1 MIEIR
6 GLAKSYGDHQA
17 LCDVSL
23 SIRPGEFVVV
33 LGPSGAG
40 KSTLLRCINRLIE
53 PTAGDIVVDGTSL
66 SSNRRDL
73 RLLRRNVAMIFQ
85 QHNLVKRLCVLKNV
99 LVGRMAD
106 LSPILSSAAAL
117 PRGRREDRAALP
129 RAGRDDATRPRSR
142 ADALSGGEQQRVG
155 IARALAQQPKFMLA
169 DEPVASLDPKTS
181 RIVLTY
187 LKKSCKESNI
197 AVLCNLHQIDYAL
210 EFAERVVGLSAG
222 RVVYD
227 GPPAGVSGDVIR
239 SIYPGLD
246 DPNVLDAAQRLTERR
261 RAAAE
266 ADRRRSPLSKRGPET
281 MSLQFVVNKPRG
293 PLGWWIMVPILRRHA
308 SPSSGGRP
316 SAPSSASP
324 ASSTG
329 LPWIGDFLGR
339 MLPPNFAFMQKLVQ
353 PAIET
358 VQIALWGTLLGI
370 VLALPVCFFAARNLS
385 PMPAVF
391 HSLRQVLNVM
401 RGINEII
408 LALIFVAAVGLGP
421 FAGVLAI
428 ALHGAGMLGK
438 FFAEAIEEIDEGP
451 LDALRAAGA
460 GTLADASCS
469 ACCRRSCRPGSA
481 SCSTASRPTSAS
493 RPCSAWSARAASASS

>member
-17 LCDVSL
+17 LHDVSL

-53 PTAGDIVVDGTSL
+53 PTAGDIVVDGTPL

-85 QHNLVKRLCVLKNV
+85 QHNLVKRLSVLKNV

-106 LSPILSSAAAL
+106 LSPILSSLQLFPEADVKIAL
-117 PRGRREDRAALP
+117 HCLEQVAMSHKARN
-129 RAGRDDATRPRSR
+129 R

-181 RIVLTY
+181 RTVLNY

-197 AVLCNLHQIDYAL
+197 AVLCYLHQIDYAL

-227 GPPAGVSGDVIR
+227 GAPAGVSGDVIR

-266 ADRRRSPLSKRGPET
+266 AE
-281 MSLQFVVNKPRG
+281 
-293 PLGWWIMVPILRRHA
+293 A
-308 SPSSGGRP
+308 
-316 SAPSSASP
+316 
-324 ASSTG
+324 
-329 LPWIGDFLGR
+329 
-339 MLPPNFAFMQKLVQ
+339 
-353 PAIET
+353 
-358 VQIALWGTLLGI
+358 
-370 VLALPVCFFAARNLS
+370 VLAL
-385 PMPAVF
+385 
-391 HSLRQVLNVM
+391 
-401 RGINEII
+401 
-408 LALIFVAAVGLGP
+408 
-421 FAGVLAI
+421 
-428 ALHGAGMLGK
+428 
-438 FFAEAIEEIDEGP
+438 EG
-451 LDALRAAGA
+451 RA
-460 GTLADASCS
+460 
-469 ACCRRSCRPGSA
+469 
-481 SCSTASRPTSAS
+481 
-493 RPCSAWSARAASASS
+493 

>member
-17 LCDVSL
+17 LCDVNL

-85 QHNLVKRLCVLKNV
+85 QHNLVKRLSVLKNV

-106 LSPILSSAAAL
+106 LSPILSSLQLFPEADVKIAMHCLEQVAMSHKA
-117 PRGRREDRAALP
+117 RN
-129 RAGRDDATRPRSR
+129 R

-181 RIVLTY
+181 RIVLNY

-266 ADRRRSPLSKRGPET
+266 AE
-281 MSLQFVVNKPRG
+281 
-293 PLGWWIMVPILRRHA
+293 
-308 SPSSGGRP
+308 
-316 SAPSSASP
+316 
-324 ASSTG
+324 
-329 LPWIGDFLGR
+329 
-339 MLPPNFAFMQKLVQ
+339 
-353 PAIET
+353 
-358 VQIALWGTLLGI
+358 IAL
-370 VLALPVCFFAARNLS
+370 AATVS
-385 PMPAVF
+385 V
-391 HSLRQVLNVM
+391 
-401 RGINEII
+401 
-408 LALIFVAAVGLGP
+408 
-421 FAGVLAI
+421 
-428 ALHGAGMLGK
+428 
-438 FFAEAIEEIDEGP
+438 EE
-451 LDALRAAGA
+451 RA
-460 GTLADASCS
+460 
-469 ACCRRSCRPGSA
+469 
-481 SCSTASRPTSAS
+481 
-493 RPCSAWSARAASASS
+493 

>member
-17 LCDVSL
+17 LCDVNL

-85 QHNLVKRLCVLKNV
+85 QHNLVKRLSVLKNV

-106 LSPILSSAAAL
+106 LSPILSSLQLFPEADVKIAL
-117 PRGRREDRAALP
+117 HCLEQVAMSHKARN
-129 RAGRDDATRPRSR
+129 R

-181 RIVLTY
+181 RIVLNY

-227 GPPAGVSGDVIR
+227 GSPAGVSGDVIR

-266 ADRRRSPLSKRGPET
+266 AE
-281 MSLQFVVNKPRG
+281 
-293 PLGWWIMVPILRRHA
+293 
-308 SPSSGGRP
+308 
-316 SAPSSASP
+316 
-324 ASSTG
+324 
-329 LPWIGDFLGR
+329 
-339 MLPPNFAFMQKLVQ
+339 
-353 PAIET
+353 
-358 VQIALWGTLLGI
+358 IAL
-370 VLALPVCFFAARNLS
+370 AA
-385 PMPAVF
+385 
-391 HSLRQVLNVM
+391 
-401 RGINEII
+401 
-408 LALIFVAAVGLGP
+408 
-421 FAGVLAI
+421 
-428 ALHGAGMLGK
+428 
-438 FFAEAIEEIDEGP
+438 
-451 LDALRAAGA
+451 
-460 GTLADASCS
+460 T
-469 ACCRRSCRPGSA
+469 
-481 SCSTASRPTSAS
+481 TASVEG
-493 RPCSAWSARAASASS
+493 RA

>member
-17 LCDVSL
+17 LQDVSL

-85 QHNLVKRLCVLKNV
+85 QHNLVKRLSVLKNV

-106 LSPILSSAAAL
+106 LSPILSTLQLFPEADVKIAL
-117 PRGRREDRAALP
+117 HCLEQVAMSHKARN
-129 RAGRDDATRPRSR
+129 R

-181 RIVLTY
+181 RTVLNY
-187 LKKSCKESNI
+187 LKKSCKDSNI

-266 ADRRRSPLSKRGPET
+266 AE
-281 MSLQFVVNKPRG
+281 
-293 PLGWWIMVPILRRHA
+293 
-308 SPSSGGRP
+308 
-316 SAPSSASP
+316 
-324 ASSTG
+324 
-329 LPWIGDFLGR
+329 
-339 MLPPNFAFMQKLVQ
+339 
-353 PAIET
+353 
-358 VQIALWGTLLGI
+358 IAL
-370 VLALPVCFFAARNLS
+370 
-385 PMPAVF
+385 AV
-391 HSLRQVLNVM
+391 S
-401 RGINEII
+401 
-408 LALIFVAAVGLGP
+408 
-421 FAGVLAI
+421 
-428 ALHGAGMLGK
+428 
-438 FFAEAIEEIDEGP
+438 
-451 LDALRAAGA
+451 
-460 GTLADASCS
+460 
-469 ACCRRSCRPGSA
+469 
-481 SCSTASRPTSAS
+481 
-493 RPCSAWSARAASASS
+493 AASVEERA

>member
-17 LCDVSL
+17 LHDVSL

-53 PTAGDIVVDGTSL
+53 PTAGYIVVDGTPL

-85 QHNLVKRLCVLKNV
+85 QHNLVKRLSVLKNV

-106 LSPILSSAAAL
+106 LSPILSSLQLFPEADVKIAL
-117 PRGRREDRAALP
+117 HCLEQVAMSHKARN
-129 RAGRDDATRPRSR
+129 R

-181 RIVLTY
+181 RTVLNY

-227 GPPAGVSGDVIR
+227 GAPAGVSGDVIR

-266 ADRRRSPLSKRGPET
+266 AE
-281 MSLQFVVNKPRG
+281 
-293 PLGWWIMVPILRRHA
+293 A
-308 SPSSGGRP
+308 
-316 SAPSSASP
+316 
-324 ASSTG
+324 
-329 LPWIGDFLGR
+329 
-339 MLPPNFAFMQKLVQ
+339 
-353 PAIET
+353 
-358 VQIALWGTLLGI
+358 
-370 VLALPVCFFAARNLS
+370 VLAL
-385 PMPAVF
+385 
-391 HSLRQVLNVM
+391 
-401 RGINEII
+401 
-408 LALIFVAAVGLGP
+408 
-421 FAGVLAI
+421 
-428 ALHGAGMLGK
+428 
-438 FFAEAIEEIDEGP
+438 EG
-451 LDALRAAGA
+451 RA
-460 GTLADASCS
+460 
-469 ACCRRSCRPGSA
+469 
-481 SCSTASRPTSAS
+481 
-493 RPCSAWSARAASASS
+493 

>member
-17 LCDVSL
+17 LQDVSL

-53 PTAGDIVVDGTSL
+53 PTDGDIVVDGTSL

-85 QHNLVKRLCVLKNV
+85 QHNLVKRLSVLKNV

-106 LSPILSSAAAL
+106 LSPILSSLQLFPEADVKIAMHCLEQVAMSHKA
-117 PRGRREDRAALP
+117 RN
-129 RAGRDDATRPRSR
+129 R

-181 RIVLTY
+181 RIVLNY

-227 GPPAGVSGDVIR
+227 GAPAGVSGDVIR

-266 ADRRRSPLSKRGPET
+266 AE
-281 MSLQFVVNKPRG
+281 
-293 PLGWWIMVPILRRHA
+293 
-308 SPSSGGRP
+308 
-316 SAPSSASP
+316 
-324 ASSTG
+324 
-329 LPWIGDFLGR
+329 
-339 MLPPNFAFMQKLVQ
+339 
-353 PAIET
+353 
-358 VQIALWGTLLGI
+358 IAL
-370 VLALPVCFFAARNLS
+370 AA
-385 PMPAVF
+385 
-391 HSLRQVLNVM
+391 
-401 RGINEII
+401 
-408 LALIFVAAVGLGP
+408 
-421 FAGVLAI
+421 
-428 ALHGAGMLGK
+428 
-438 FFAEAIEEIDEGP
+438 
-451 LDALRAAGA
+451 
-460 GTLADASCS
+460 T
-469 ACCRRSCRPGSA
+469 
-481 SCSTASRPTSAS
+481 TASVEG
-493 RPCSAWSARAASASS
+493 RA